1 MDETTRQS
9 LRQLPSVDELLRD
22 FAADSLVAEYSRD
35 RVVEAVREAV
45 AATREEIVAG
55 AGGRPEAEAVL
66 ARAAALLRA
75 WAAPHLRR
83 VLNASG
89 VVVHTNL
96 GRSRLAE
103 AAIDR
108 MIEVARNYSNLEYDL
123 GRGDRGSRHDHVG
136 SLLTRL
142 TGAEAAM
149 VVNNN
154 AAAVLLLV
162 SGLAEGREVIVS
174 RGQLV
179 EIGGAFRIPD
189 IVRLSGARLVEV
201 GTTNKTR
208 LQDYVAAIGADT
220 GLLLRVHTSN
230 FKMLGFTEEVG
241 IDELAHLAHER
252 DLSVADDVGS
262 GALVALPAFRDEPSA
277 TASLAAGA
285 DVVCCS
291 GDKLLGGPQ
300 AGILLGRRKAIDA
313 LKRHPLAR
321 AVRVDKMTLAA
332 LEGTLL
338 LYQEPE
344 SARTAIPVLRYM
356 SRTPEETR
364 SLADA
369 LAAALAAACGAS
381 LDLAVEETTGKAG
394 GGALPLLELPSHA
407 VVVRPAAGAG
417 GRPVAG
423 VAGLEEGLRR
433 APLPV
438 VARVAQDAVYL
449 DVLTLERDELPLVAE
464 AVAWALARATASAA
478 L

>member
-1 MDETTRQS
+1 MDQTTRQS
-9 LRQLPSVDELLRD
+9 LRQLPSVDELLHGVT
-22 FAADSLVAEYSRD
+22 AESLVAEYSRY
-35 RVVEAVREAV
+35 RVVQAVREAV
-45 AATREEIVAG
+45 AATREEIMAG
-55 AGGRPEAEAVL
+55 ETAATSAEAVL
-66 ARAAALLRA
+66 SRAAAVLRA

-89 VVVHTNL
+89 VVLHTNL

-103 AAIDR
+103 PAIER
-108 MIEVARNYSNLEYDL
+108 MLAVARNYSNLEYDL
-123 GRGDRGSRHDHVG
+123 DRGDRGSRHDHVG

-154 AAAVLLLV
+154 AAAVLLLLT
-162 SGLAEGREVIVS
+162 GLAAGREVIVS

-189 IVRLSGARLVEV
+189 IMRLSGARLVEV
-201 GTTNKTR
+201 GATNKTR
-208 LQDYVAAIGADT
+208 LQDYAAAIGPDT

-241 IDELAHLAHER
+241 IEELTRLAHER
-252 DLSVADDVGS
+252 ELPIADDVGS
-262 GALVALPAFRDEPSA
+262 GALAALPAFRDEPA
-277 TASLAAGA
+277 VAASLAAGA
-285 DVVCCS
+285 DVVCFS

-300 AGILLGRRKAIDA
+300 AGILVGRRAAIDA

-364 SLADA
+364 TLADTLADA
-369 LAAALAAACGAS
+369 LAAACGAA
-381 LDLAVEETTGKAG
+381 LDVTVEETTGKAG

-407 VVVRPAAGAG
+407 VVARPAAGAG
-417 GRPVAG
+417 GRAAVS

-438 VARVAQDAVYL
+438 VVRVAQDALYL
-449 DVLTLERDELPLVAE
+449 DVLTLELEELPLVAE
-464 AVAWALARATASAA
+464 AVAWALARAGSPAPP
-478 L
+478 